1 MLVLHLP
8 TLYKNMIFE
17 QKGTSLVQ
25 KYGSVCGEDYIPK
38 HRGQWIKNTKRKFGP
53 LLCGKGR
60 RIRKNCPSYVETLQM
75 LWLDD
80 SGQTQNEFTVGGKIK
95 MNQRMQQESV

>member
-1 MLVLHLP
+1 MLVLHLQ
-8 TLYKNMIFE
+8 TQYKNMIFE

-25 KYGSVCGEDYIPK
+25 KYGSVCGENYIPK
-38 HRGQWIKNTKRKFGP
+38 HRGQSIKNTKRKFGP

-60 RIRKNCPSYVETLQM
+60 GIRKNCPSHVETLQR

-80 SGQTQNEFTVGGKIK
+80 PGQKQNEFMVEGKIK

>member
-8 TLYKNMIFE
+8 TQYKNMIFE

-38 HRGQWIKNTKRKFGP
+38 HRGQSIKNTKRKFGP
-53 LLCGKGR
+53 LCSKGR
-60 RIRKNCPSYVETLQM
+60 GITKKKNLSLAC
-75 LWLDD
+75 
-80 SGQTQNEFTVGGKIK
+80 
-95 MNQRMQQESV
+95 